1 MSGMK
6 VKIVALFIAILG
18 LVGSSALTFSLASSV
33 GANRLAYTDS
43 VVDGDPPQVAA
54 GIAMGAFKGL
64 FVNILWIRANELKEE
79 GKYHEAI
86 ELAKAITRLQP
97 RFPRV
102 WIFHAWNMAYNIS
115 VVTQTPE
122 ERWGW
127 VQAGIRLLRD
137 GGIPNNPNETILYKE
152 LAWLY
157 LHKIAG
163 YTDDSSQYYKRK
175 VAEEFQVVV
184 GPPPPMRL
192 AESLARDDVIDLYE
206 AWIAEIASAAETTK
220 GVIDR
225 VPEAEELLEQLELRV
240 GETPGVS
247 LLTRFTYH
255 KALETSPRRD
265 MYLKEMGPKNQAFAE
280 LLADP
285 KFEKAWPELV
295 RHTRKRVL
303 VDEYNMDPH
312 IMARFIRQWG
322 PIDWRHPAAHA
333 LYWGALGVER
343 GEERYTKESKGL
355 FDFVNTNRVVMQA
368 MQELFRGGEI
378 YFNYVDFVQGG
389 QGFYMA
395 MPDPYFAESYG
406 DLQEQIVRLGGIF
419 EDSTRRAMTPYAA
432 GYENFLTDVIALFYR
447 RGEVNVAEM
456 WLNKLRTFAL
466 QTVNDPNKVDEY
478 SKPLDEFVQA
488 QLWDRYESP
497 NIARQEVFG
506 ALQGA
511 YSSLLQGDTE
521 RFRSM
526 MDYATNA
533 HRYYFEEHYRPMV
546 ANRGTAR
553 MEYMPKDFPLFA
565 GGVFAQVFQ
574 NVPLDEAELL
584 YAYAPDDLK
593 RYAYDILIGMYKPL
607 LDGQAAETG
616 SRNFTSVFP
625 EPPEMESFRAE
636 RQRREDA
643 ERAHFES
650 LNVEQK

>member
-6 VKIVALFIAILG
+6 VKLVALLVAIVG

-79 GKYHEAI
+79 GKYFEAI
-86 ELAKAITRLQP
+86 ELAKAITKLQP

-137 GGIPNNPNETILYKE
+137 GGIPNNPNETTLYKE
-152 LAWLY
+152 LAWIY

-184 GPPPPMRL
+184 GPPPPLRE
-192 AESLARDDVIDLYE
+192 AKSLARDDVIDLYE
-206 AWIAEIASAAETTK
+206 AWITDIATAAETPQ

-225 VPEAEELLEQLELRV
+225 VPEADELIEQLKLRV

-247 LLTRFTYH
+247 LLTRYTYH
-255 KALETSPRRD
+255 QALKTSPRRD
-265 MYLKEMGPKNQAFAE
+265 MYLKKMGPKNTAFAE

-285 KFEKAWPELV
+285 KFEKAWPELI

-303 VDEYNMDPH
+303 LDEYNMDPH

-343 GEERYTKESKGL
+343 GEERYTPENKGL

-406 DLQEQIVRLGGIF
+406 DLQEQIVRLGGVY
-419 EDSTRRAMTPYAA
+419 EDPTRRAMTPYAA
-432 GYENFLTDVIALFYR
+432 GYENFLTDVVALFYR
-447 RGEVNVAEM
+447 RGEVDVAEK

-466 QTVNDPNKVDEY
+466 QGINDPNKAEEY
-478 SKPLDEFVQA
+478 SKPVGEFVQS
-488 QLWDRYESP
+488 QLWDRYSSP
-497 NIARQEVFG
+497 NVARQEVFG

-511 YSSLLQGDTE
+511 YSALLKGNTDL
-521 RFRSM
+521 FRSM
-526 MDYATNA
+526 FDYATNA
-533 HRYYFEEHYRPMV
+533 HKYYFREQYRPMV

-565 GGVFAQVFQ
+565 GGVFAQVFE

-584 YAYAPDDLK
+584 FAYAPDDLK
-593 RYAYDILIGMYKPL
+593 RYAYDILVAMYKPL
-607 LDGQAAETG
+607 LDKQAAETG
-616 SRNFTSVFP
+616 SRDFDSVFP
-625 EPPEMESFRAE
+625 EPPDMESFRAE

-643 ERAHFES
+643 ERAFYES